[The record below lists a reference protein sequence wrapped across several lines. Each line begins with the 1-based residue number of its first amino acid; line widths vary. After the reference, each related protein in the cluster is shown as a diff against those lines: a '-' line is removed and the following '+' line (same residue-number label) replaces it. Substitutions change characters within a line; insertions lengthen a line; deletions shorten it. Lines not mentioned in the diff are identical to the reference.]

1 MPKTHE
7 RNTTPLV
14 EARKELS
21 AKKLES
27 LRIALNDL
35 LMLESPI
42 TIPNVCKA
50 TGLSKSFLYKNEE
63 AKLLFQ
69 NAKIKSQAY
78 SPRSKAIPQNN
89 VPQFLQYEE
98 VKRKLE
104 ESYILQYQ
112 LLSNEN
118 ERLKNEIKMKEE
130 KIEKLR
136 NK

>member
-7 RNTTPLV
+7 RNTIALV

-27 LRIALNDL
+27 LRIALDDL

-63 AKLLFQ
+63 VKLLFQ
-69 NAKIKSQAY
+69 
-78 SPRSKAIPQNN
+78 
-89 VPQFLQYEE
+89 
-98 VKRKLE
+98 RK
-104 ESYILQYQ
+104 
-112 LLSNEN
+112 
-118 ERLKNEIKMKEE
+118 
-130 KIEKLR
+130 
-136 NK
+136 